1 MSTRSIPR
9 FVLPLSL
16 LACLAIGPAARAATP
31 EKGTVALSARS
42 HGVQLSIRIPNMVF
56 AANSLI
62 KATIQVKNTTS
73 HAVEILA
80 PNCLADNP
88 TVVVSDSS
96 GKQVYP
102 PAVAPLIPPPCPPLP
117 GQALARKQK
126 ATKIEYIV

>member
-1 MSTRSIPR
+1 MSTRSIPS

-31 EKGTVALSARS
+31 EKGTLAVSARS
-42 HGVQLSIRIPNMVF
+42 HGVQLSVRIPNMVF

-80 PNCLADNP
+80 PNCLTDNP
-88 TVVVSDSS
+88 TVVVSDGS
-96 GKQVYP
+96 GKQSYP
-102 PAVAPLIPPPCPPLP
+102 PGLTPVVPPPCPPLP
-117 GQALARKQK
+117 GHVLA
-126 ATKIEYIV
+126 